1 MSTNSKT
8 AFADLKTLIE
18 NSKKVKA
25 GKQVGTADN
34 ALLTIIQEHA
44 EKAMNLAEEERRV
57 LIAKIEDLR
66 YELMSSVSASVY
78 KDVKDALAQEKAAH
92 KEMAEE
98 MEDLIKEKNMWR
110 RKVEI
115 VPCYT
120 CGTLA
125 GGKCCHQSLR

>member
-44 EKAMNLAEEERRV
+44 DKAMNLAEEERRA
-57 LIAKIEDLR
+57 LLEKIGDMR

-78 KDVKDALAQEKAAH
+78 KSVKDALAQEKAAH

-98 MEDLIKEKNMWR
+98 MEDLIKEKRQAESALVGVKRN
-110 RKVEI
+110 
-115 VPCYT
+115 
-120 CGTLA
+120 
-125 GGKCCHQSLR
+125 

>member
-44 EKAMNLAEEERRV
+44 DKAMNLAEEERCV
-57 LIAKIEDLR
+57 LLEKIGDMR
-66 YELMSSVSASVY
+66 YELMSSVSAVQY
-78 KDVKDALAQEKAAH
+78 KNVKDELAQEKATVRDWQAI
-92 KEMAEE
+92 AEG
-98 MEDLIKEKNMWR
+98 LIKEKR
-110 RKVEI
+110 RAESALESVK
-115 VPCYT
+115 
-120 CGTLA
+120 
-125 GGKCCHQSLR
+125 RN

>member
-57 LIAKIEDLR
+57 LIAKIEDQR
-66 YELMSSVSASVY
+66 YELMSSVAASVY
-78 KDVKDALAQEKAAH
+78 KDVKDALAREKAAH

-98 MEDLIKEKNMWR
+98 MEDLIKKKNL
-110 RKVEI
+110 VA
-115 VPCYT
+115 CYT

-125 GGKCCHQSLR
+125 DEKCCHQSLR

>member
-34 ALLTIIQEHA
+34 NLLTIIQEHA
-44 EKAMNLAEEERRV
+44 DKAMNLAEEERRA
-57 LIAKIEDLR
+57 LLAKIEDMR

-78 KDVKDALAQEKAAH
+78 KSVKDELAQEKAAH
-92 KEMAEE
+92 KE
-98 MEDLIKEKNMWR
+98 EKNKWR
-110 RKVEI
+110 RDVEL
-115 VPCYT
+115 VACYT

>member
-98 MEDLIKEKNMWR
+98 MEDLIKEKNKWR
-110 RKVEI
+110 REVESALES
-115 VPCYT
+115 V
-120 CGTLA
+120 
-125 GGKCCHQSLR
+125 KRN

>member
-18 NSKKVKA
+18 NSIKKKA

-98 MEDLIKEKNMWR
+98 MEDLIKEKNKWR
-110 RKVEI
+110 REVESALES
-115 VPCYT
+115 V
-120 CGTLA
+120 
-125 GGKCCHQSLR
+125 KRN